1 MGLFLLFLILT
12 GLSIAALVVGFV
24 AFMAMRGKT
33 TTRRGR
39 DAGAAVMGALDQQPP
54 ESGQATL
61 VSASREVFVGTGV
74 EVKVEA
80 ESSFAELKSALRERR
95 WRDALPSLLI
105 FGGLLGFLLFGALA
119 LWAGTGYQ
127 LWGLAIVALA
137 AYIAARQLRD
147 LARA

>member
-1 MGLFLLFLILT
+1 MSLFLLFLILA

-24 AFMAMRGKT
+24 AFMATRGQT

-54 ESGQATL
+54 EPGQATL
-61 VSASREVFVGTGV
+61 ASASREVFVGTGV
-74 EVKVEA
+74 EVMVEA
-80 ESSFAELKSALRERR
+80 ESSFAEVKLALRERR
-95 WRDALPSLLI
+95 WRDALPALLI
-105 FGGLLGFLLFGALA
+105 FSGLLGLLLFGALA

-137 AYIAARQLRD
+137 VYIAARQLWD

>member
-1 MGLFLLFLILT
+1 MFTLFLVLTILCGIALIAGAIALLT
-12 GLSIAALVVGFV
+12 T
-24 AFMAMRGKT
+24 RGQT
-33 TTRRGR
+33 AIRRGR

-61 VSASREVFVGTGV
+61 ASASREVFVGTGV
-74 EVKVEA
+74 EVRVEA
-80 ESSFAELKSALRERR
+80 ESSFAELKRALREHR

-105 FGGLLGFLLFGALA
+105 FSGLLGLLLFGALA

-137 AYIAARQLRD
+137 VYVAARQLWD

>member
-1 MGLFLLFLILT
+1 MGLFLLFLILA

-24 AFMAMRGKT
+24 AFMATRGRT

-39 DAGAAVMGALDQQPP
+39 DAGAAVMGALGQQPP
-54 ESGQATL
+54 EPRQATL
-61 VSASREVFVGTGV
+61 ASASQEVFAGTGV
-74 EVKVEA
+74 EVRVEA
-80 ESSFAELKSALRERR
+80 ESSFSEVKLALRERR
-95 WRDALPSLLI
+95 WRDALPALLI
-105 FGGLLGFLLFGALA
+105 FGGLLGLLFFGALA

-147 LARA
+147 FARA

>member
-1 MGLFLLFLILT
+1 
-12 GLSIAALVVGFV
+12 
-24 AFMAMRGKT
+24 
-33 TTRRGR
+33 
-39 DAGAAVMGALDQQPP
+39 LDQQPP

-80 ESSFAELKSALRERR
+80 ESSFAELKRALRERR
-95 WRDALPSLLI
+95 WRNALLSLLI